1 MEPFHPL
8 RFPSLLLIILSH
20 VSGYPTPTSGSLPI
34 INSVVLLCVCSVIQN
49 YQPYSGQIDIQTKLE
64 WVIRISEEIGA
75 NPDILN
81 GLWSHFNSFLL
92 IIFRAVPTWQ
102 KGSLRA
108 TLTKCNARSVNYHC
122 RRDRRHN
129 HDYYDWQAHFTNLPD
144 PDPHSLLPLYVLIF
158 FLCSCICGE
167 CLTFFGCMQCIH
179 LGVTLCRAA

>member
-64 WVIRISEEIGA
+64 WVICISEEIGA

-92 IIFRAVPTWQ
+92 IIFRAVPPGRRVPCVPLWQ
-102 KGSLRA
+102 NA
-108 TLTKCNARSVNYHC
+108 THDLLIIIVLVIVVIIMIIMIG
-122 RRDRRHN
+122 RHI
-129 HDYYDWQAHFTNLPD
+129 FPD
-144 PDPHSLLPLYVLIF
+144 SLLPLLA
-158 FLCSCICGE
+158 L
-167 CLTFFGCMQCIH
+167 
-179 LGVTLCRAA
+179 